1 MGDSADPGRIS
12 VGLSTGLDSERWIT
26 VHSLKKKMIRSLG

>member
-12 VGLSTGLDSERWIT
+12 VGLSAGLDSEGWIT
-26 VHSLKKKMIRSLG
+26 VHSLKKNDL